1 MRYKGF
7 GRAILSTARNF
18 ISIDPLKDYEKLAK
32 AGNPVLLIWGAE
44 DTTIGKDEI
53 TKLRS
58 LLNPRFLQI
67 EKAGHLPHYE
77 SPEKVNPAIIQFLS
91 L

>member
-18 ISIDPLKDYEKLAK
+18 ISIDPAGDYEKLAK

-44 DTTIGKDEI
+44 DSTIGKDSI
-53 TKLRS
+53 TRLRGI
-58 LLNPRFLQI
+58 LNPGYLQI

-77 SPEKVNPAIIQFLS
+77 CPEKVNPAIVEFLS
-91 L
+91 R